1 MLHVERQTS
10 YKGNCAQTREEN
22 RVTGN
27 VQPCVRMQSM
37 RAPCPRSPSSIDSV
51 PSGGPN
57 TPCSAHSKARL
68 ELRSTVPHAT
78 QTRIHSH
85 FYAIG
90 SKHVAITYQDR
101 MAVCRRRRNCV
112 HLPNSKCTCRTLVV
126 QQYNTDRGQ
135 ALRLPSLHAGHPR
148 DHPPRIT
155 AFAPY
160 NRQTPPQ
167 LLPYHVPLLSNCD
180 RQDAMRSSSIQCAV
194 CHGDLSKGAGPAT
207 WRTAAAPAAAT
218 RPVAAPT
225 APTAPHQ
232 RPPL

>member
-1 MLHVERQTS
+1 M
-10 YKGNCAQTREEN
+10 
-22 RVTGN
+22 
-27 VQPCVRMQSM
+27 
-37 RAPCPRSPSSIDSV
+37 
-51 PSGGPN
+51 
-57 TPCSAHSKARL
+57 
-68 ELRSTVPHAT
+68 STL
-78 QTRIHSH
+78 
-85 FYAIG
+85 FG

-180 RQDAMRSSSIQCAV
+180 RQDAMRCSSIQCAV

-232 RPPL
+232 RPPLQALREPRGPRTGALPCALRCVVILFAQPATNSS